1 MRQTCKAW
9 FYARSACLSHQQ
21 PAYLSLPA
29 DVVMKK
35 CPRPSAFH
43 FPTPASS
50 DQEALGA
57 AIKEAMGMLDSAQKP
72 VVIADVE
79 LIRFKL
85 QKTFAGFL
93 DNTGYPYATMMLGK
107 SVLSEHHPQFIGQA
121 TFTY

>member
-1 MRQTCKAW
+1 
-9 FYARSACLSHQQ
+9 
-21 PAYLSLPA
+21 
-29 DVVMKK
+29 
-35 CPRPSAFH
+35 
-43 FPTPASS
+43 
-50 DQEALGA
+50 
-57 AIKEAMGMLDSAQKP
+57 MLDSAQKP

-107 SVLSEHHPQFIGQA
+107 SVPSEHHPQFIGQA